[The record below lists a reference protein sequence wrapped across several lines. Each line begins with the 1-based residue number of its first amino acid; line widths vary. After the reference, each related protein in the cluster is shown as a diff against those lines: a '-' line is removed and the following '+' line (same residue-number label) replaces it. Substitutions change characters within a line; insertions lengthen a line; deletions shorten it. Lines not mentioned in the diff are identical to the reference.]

1 MLLIHTFGVLSSI
14 KDVLETNSKLVE
26 KVSALLGV
34 EPTEQTRCG
43 VCGIQKAGDDVERCR
58 LRAR

>member
-14 KDVLETNSKLVE
+14 EDVLETNSKLVA
-26 KVSALLGV
+26 KASALVGV

-43 VCGIQKAGDDVERCR
+43 VCGIQKVDDDVEKFR